1 MKATKIYS
9 DNLEAITTAIE
20 AAEGRATART
30 LSPESVCEKLNR
42 AEAMMNWP
50 SKKAL
55 KGTRILVHASTE
67 KLPNSYKYRAESTQ
81 ALFEHD
87 GKGWILV
94 EVKRGTLRQSSDC
107 SKRGLEIY
115 ASDEAK
121 NHMLSAILFC

>member
-9 DNLEAITTAIE
+9 DNLEAVTT
-20 AAEGRATART
+20 TRT
-30 LSPESVCEKLNR
+30 LNPESVCGMLHR

-55 KGTRILVHASTE
+55 KGTRVLVHASTE
-67 KLPNSYKYRAESTQ
+67 KLPNSYRYRAESTQ

-87 GKGWILV
+87 GKGWVLV
-94 EVKRGTLRQSSDC
+94 EVKRGTLRQSSDS
-107 SKRGLEIY
+107 SKHGLEIY

-121 NHMLSAILFC
+121 NHMLSSLLFC